1 MDLQEL
7 VPQKLELPA
16 ERSRLKRNSKFIN
29 HSSRKNDKK
38 RKTLM
43 LANFGKDEK
52 EQLKN
57 KSKRRKKEMCDN
69 LKEY

>member
-1 MDLQEL
+1 
-7 VPQKLELPA
+7 
-16 ERSRLKRNSKFIN
+16 
-29 HSSRKNDKK
+29 
-38 RKTLM
+38 M